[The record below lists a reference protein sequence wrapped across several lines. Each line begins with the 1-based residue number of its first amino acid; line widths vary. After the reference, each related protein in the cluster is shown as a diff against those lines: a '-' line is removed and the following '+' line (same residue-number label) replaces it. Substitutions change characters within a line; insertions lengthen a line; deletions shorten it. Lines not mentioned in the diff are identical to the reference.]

1 MKLAL
6 DVHYNDDYPEALPDL
21 SLEAVEGDVTE
32 DEIDELL
39 QSMKTVVRCS
49 FLTS

>member
-6 DVHYNDDYPEALPDL
+6 DVHYNDDYPETLPDL
-21 SLEAVEGDVTE
+21 SLEPVEGDVTE